1 MACAVFALLLAAGPA
16 APSLGELLAAAQSAF
31 ERSDGAAARRA
42 LLRAESLHP
51 RSAVVQNF
59 LGILDAEDGDR
70 SAAQR
75 RFREA
80 VRLDA
85 RYTDAY
91 LNLGR
96 LLQEAA
102 GQDPGAPAGALA
114 VYDAV
119 LAYEPAHAEANFQAA
134 RLRHAKADFQGAW
147 RNLER
152 MPEDARD
159 RPAARELQVSVL
171 VELARVAS
179 GWKDGKGALS
189 YLAHARDLAPGDAR
203 VHFLF
208 GIVCVQ
214 LDLGVEA
221 YHALL
226 EAVRLAPDDPHANYA
241 LGAVALHRREP
252 AEAIPYF
259 RKYVE
264 LAPAEPRGA
273 LALGLAYFKA
283 GDFAPARVE
292 LAKAA
297 AHAPTA
303 AAAHYFLARMARE
316 ENDLP
321 EALRLAEKAVEA
333 HPDYADAHAE
343 RGLVLF
349 RLRRLEEAEAA
360 LRRAL
365 TVDAD
370 NYLAN
375 LHLQMLYE
383 RARDPRAAEQAAR
396 VEALSRR
403 RDAKADEFRRVIQ
416 VQPN

>member
-1 MACAVFALLLAAGPA
+1 
-16 APSLGELLAAAQSAF
+16 
-31 ERSDGAAARRA
+31 
-42 LLRAESLHP
+42 
-51 RSAVVQNF
+51 
-59 LGILDAEDGDR
+59 
-70 SAAQR
+70 
-75 RFREA
+75 
-80 VRLDA
+80 
-85 RYTDAY
+85 
-91 LNLGR
+91 
-96 LLQEAA
+96 
-102 GQDPGAPAGALA
+102 
-114 VYDAV
+114 
-119 LAYEPAHAEANFQAA
+119 
-134 RLRHAKADFQGAW
+134 
-147 RNLER
+147 
-152 MPEDARD
+152 
-159 RPAARELQVSVL
+159 
-171 VELARVAS
+171 
-179 GWKDGKGALS
+179 
-189 YLAHARDLAPGDAR
+189 

-259 RKYVE
+259 RKYAA
-264 LAPAEPRGA
+264 LDPGAPRAA
-273 LALGLAYFKA
+273 LALGLAHFKA
-283 GDFAPARVE
+283 GDFAAARAE

-297 AHAPTA
+297 APGPTT

-333 HPDYADAHAE
+333 YPAYADAHAE

-349 RLRRLEEAEAA
+349 RLRRFEDAETA

-365 TVDAD
+365 GLDAD

-383 RARDPRAAEQAAR
+383 RTRDPRAAEQAAR
-396 VEALSRR
+396 VEALNRV
-403 RDAKADEFRRVIQ
+403 RDQKADEFRRVIQ

>member
-1 MACAVFALLLAAGPA
+1 MACAVLALLLAAAPAGP
-16 APSLGELLAAAQSAF
+16 PLRELLAAAQRAF
-31 ERSDGAAARRA
+31 EASDRAAARRD
-42 LLRAESLHP
+42 LIRAASLYP
-51 RSAVVQNF
+51 SSAVVQNF
-59 LGILDAEDGDR
+59 LGILDAEDGDH
-70 SAAQR
+70 AGAET

-80 VRLDA
+80 VRRDP

-96 LLQEAA
+96 LLQESSAA
-102 GQDPGAPAGALA
+102 DPAAPARALA
-114 VYDAV
+114 AYDAI

-134 RLRHAKADFQGAW
+134 RLRHARADFQGAW
-147 RNLER
+147 RHLEK
-152 MPEDARD
+152 MPKPAQE
-159 RPAARELQVSVL
+159 RPAARELRVAVL
-171 VELARVAS
+171 LELARLAS
-179 GWKDGKGALS
+179 GWKDWKGALS
-189 YLAHARDLAPGDAR
+189 YLAHARELDPNDPR

-259 RKYVE
+259 QKYAS
-264 LAPAEPRGA
+264 LMPGEPRAA
-273 LALGLAYFKA
+273 LALGLAHFKA
-283 GDFAPARVE
+283 GGFTAARAE
-292 LAKAA
+292 LHKAA
-297 AHAPTA
+297 GHAPTA
-303 AAAHYFLARMARE
+303 AAARYFLARMARE
-316 ENDLP
+316 ENELP
-321 EALRLAEKAVEA
+321 EALRLVEDAIAA
-333 HPDYADAHAE
+333 HPEYADAHAE

-349 RLRRLEEAEAA
+349 RLRRASDAEQA
-360 LRRAL
+360 LQKAL
-365 TVDAD
+365 AIDPD

-383 RARDPRAAEQAAR
+383 RSRDPRAEAQAAR
-396 VEALSRR
+396 VAEINRR
-403 RDAKADEFRRVIQ
+403 RDQKADEFRRVIQ